1 MTKAQLRKLVQR
13 LFLER
18 VGEIRRFVTATM
30 PGPELIDEVIQ
41 EVFIAITAKA
51 DHYDPE
57 QSFNHWM
64 AAFVRQKMVEV
75 GRRAESG
82 GQPFADE
89 VLEVLSAT
97 WSATVASPVRRQFLE
112 ECVGKLAP
120 QARRIIELRYRKS
133 MKPGELATLIGWT
146 RNSVNVALSR
156 ARTALRECLDAKVAA
171 LDRG

>member
-30 PGPELIDEVIQ
+30 PEPELVDEVIQ
-41 EVFIAITAKA
+41 EVFVAISAKC

-57 QSFNHWM
+57 QSFNHWL
-64 AAFVRQKMVEV
+64 APFVRQKMVAV

-82 GQPFADE
+82 AQPFADE

-97 WSATVASPVRRQFLE
+97 WSATVVSPVRRQLLD
-112 ECVGKLAP
+112 ECIGRLAP
-120 QARRIIELRYRKS
+120 QARRIIELRYRKV
-133 MKPGELATLIGWT
+133 MKPGELAALIGWT

-156 ARTALRECLDAKVAA
+156 ARTAIRECLDAKISA
-171 LDRG
+171 LQQG